1 MDNFRHMS
9 ATGEDETRPKK
20 IPTVKFRIKP
30 EASTASAPS
39 SANIIVL
46 PATSPGSPAP
56 DPHSRWTSP
65 DAERRG
71 TKRKADGPLPL
82 LTTFDSAAPDLQV
95 NSTIPLAGG
104 SWEHSLSLSHEAVG
118 AARGKKKER
127 ATRKDKGVPR
137 KRKGITMSVGPG
149 LGWTLDVC
157 SCVFYAAACRR

>member
-137 KRKGITMSVGPG
+137 KRKGITM
-149 LGWTLDVC
+149 
-157 SCVFYAAACRR
+157 